1 MFSLYFNFIFLNIY
15 VIPLY
20 ILFFITFTLIH
31 LNRRVENI
39 SKNIRV
45 VDLSYTLL
53 SFKIL
58 FILIL
63 PLLLI
68 IFLNFLSFRSTEQLF
83 FFSDCLNFF
92 FYQKF
97 FSFLFFVF
105 LLKNVIISN
114 SLIFKTSQNYYSEIL
129 LSI

>member
-1 MFSLYFNFIFLNIY
+1 MFSLSFNFIFLNIY
-15 VIPLY
+15 AIPLY
-20 ILFFITFTLIH
+20 ILLFITFILIH
-31 LNRRVENI
+31 LNRRIENI

-45 VDLSYTLL
+45 IDLSYTLL

-97 FSFLFFVF
+97 FFFYFLYF
-105 LLKNVIISN
+105 
-114 SLIFKTSQNYYSEIL
+114 Y
-129 LSI
+129 

>member
-1 MFSLYFNFIFLNIY
+1 MFSLSFNFIFLNIY
-15 VIPLY
+15 AIPLY
-20 ILFFITFTLIH
+20 ILLFITFILIH
-31 LNRRVENI
+31 LNRRIENI

-45 VDLSYTLL
+45 IDLSYTLL

-83 FFSDCLNFF
+83 FFRI
-92 FYQKF
+92 
-97 FSFLFFVF
+97 V
-105 LLKNVIISN
+105 
-114 SLIFKTSQNYYSEIL
+114 
-129 LSI
+129 